1 MAVQRFSSANGD
13 VAKSTDIFLALNN
26 AILAGGASS
35 EIQASA
41 LEQLSQAYAKG
52 KPDMMEWRTAMTAMP
67 AQLKQVATA
76 MGYVSA
82 DELGEALRNGEVSMD
97 EFMEKITELNEEGI
111 DGFQSFEQ
119 QAKNSTGGIATSITV
134 AKTQV
139 VKGVA
144 DIIKALDVRLESLG
158 LGSVS
163 KLIANIGDE
172 AKKGLD
178 IIAGLIAGELT
189 ISDVMEKAT
198 NLVSTFI
205 DTINQ
210 NLPSIIETGMTMI
223 AELIKGIAQ
232 ALPTLIPKMLETVM
246 IIVEAL
252 LDNID
257 LIITD
262 IMMPGIDGYKFTES
276 LRREKIDIPILMIT
290 AKEEFKD
297 KVMGFNVGA
306 DDYLVKPINLE
317 ELLLRVGAILRRAKI
332 NNEKKVAIGT
342 TVLDYNTFTVETG
355 NEKIE
360 LPQKEF
366 NILFKLF
373 SYPNQIFTRT
383 QLMNEFWGMLSE
395 SDERTIDVHI
405 NRLRDKFKDNPNFEI
420 ITVRGLG
427 YKVVKKDE

>member
-1 MAVQRFSSANGD
+1 
-13 VAKSTDIFLALNN
+13 
-26 AILAGGASS
+26 
-35 EIQASA
+35 
-41 LEQLSQAYAKG
+41 
-52 KPDMMEWRTAMTAMP
+52 
-67 AQLKQVATA
+67 
-76 MGYVSA
+76 
-82 DELGEALRNGEVSMD
+82 
-97 EFMEKITELNEEGI
+97 
-111 DGFQSFEQ
+111 
-119 QAKNSTGGIATSITV
+119 
-134 AKTQV
+134 
-139 VKGVA
+139 
-144 DIIKALDVRLESLG
+144 
-158 LGSVS
+158 
-163 KLIANIGDE
+163 
-172 AKKGLD
+172 
-178 IIAGLIAGELT
+178 
-189 ISDVMEKAT
+189 
-198 NLVSTFI
+198 
-205 DTINQ
+205 
-210 NLPSIIETGMTMI
+210 
-223 AELIKGIAQ
+223 
-232 ALPTLIPKMLETVM
+232 
-246 IIVEAL
+246 
-252 LDNID
+252 
-257 LIITD
+257 
-262 IMMPGIDGYKFTES
+262 MMPGIDGYKFTES
-276 LRREKIDIPILMIT
+276 LRSEKIDIPILMIT

-297 KVMGFNVGA
+297 KVMGFNAGA